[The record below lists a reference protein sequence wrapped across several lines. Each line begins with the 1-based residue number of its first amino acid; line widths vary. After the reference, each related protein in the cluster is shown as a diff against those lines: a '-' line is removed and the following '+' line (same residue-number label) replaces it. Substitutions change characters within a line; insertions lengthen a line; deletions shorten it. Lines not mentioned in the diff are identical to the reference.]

1 MIQQSTKNK
10 NKAEYIYNRSKKT
23 TNPVES
29 KQPFNFLK
37 SFRKSSLFVLCRL
50 VSFWCR
56 YFLFMCSDRK
66 YWKHPRTL
74 KYKAFKKEF
83 AKIFLKEDYLKI
95 LLSGNFLNKILLYV
109 LRLQY
114 RLSNNENFRVN
125 YRLNFFKKGFY
136 MLYGS
141 QDTQKITQKTKIN
154 TFYSG
159 IRYFLNFFSKWLMP
173 LLFSVSFVYYSLT
186 IQNLPFNKVI
196 FVWTSLFMVFYWL
209 VSGFVFFFK
218 KYQYS
223 KFTSV
228 VQRFWKR
235 SLILFW
241 LIEGGLLFVFVFL
254 TLNSNSYLYNVVDQT
269 QLFKTHLFSWKIFL
283 LKIFPTTFLLLLT
296 YVFLLNNKWQPLNK
310 NIFFIIP
317 ITCLLLYIIWVEFY
331 QFYHVMNFYTS
342 TNWEYE
348 TLDKQWVVKTDTRRS
363 SQTNH
368 LVSILLILKF
378 WHVLFIAAVWF
389 FFVLRSEESGKSKYP
404 LISANF
410 LNFVMLYVLTWVY
423 MYPWFKWFF
432 RRFFSVSYKWFYTNN
447 RGLSLRLF
455 FNDLGLLF
463 LGLGDFFESLTCY
476 YSSSSFKNFLFFN
489 CKVGDLAYG
498 FVDFKKKFVTT
509 QIWNDVLNVSTIN
522 RGSEGFFGHIFSL
535 SKNLIQSA
543 YSYLF
548 YEWFLNFELYVM
560 PL

>member
-1 MIQQSTKNK
+1 MI
-10 NKAEYIYNRSKKT
+10 E
-23 TNPVES
+23 
-29 KQPFNFLK
+29 QPFDFIK
-37 SFRKSSLFVLCRL
+37 SFRKSSIFLFYRL
-50 VSFWCR
+50 IFFWCR

-66 YWKHPRTL
+66 YWKHPRTI

-141 QDTQKITQKTKIN
+141 QDTQKTTQKNKIN

-173 LLFSVSFVYYSLT
+173 SLLSLIFVYYSLT
-186 IQNLPFNKVI
+186 VQSFPFNKII

-209 VSGFVFFFK
+209 ISGFIFFFK

-241 LIEGGLLFVFVFL
+241 LIEGGLLFVFLFL
-254 TLNSNSYLYNVVDQT
+254 TLNSGNYLYNVVDQT
-269 QLFKTHLFSWKIFL
+269 QLFKTHLFSWKLFL

-317 ITCLLLYIIWVEFY
+317 ITCLLLYVIWVEFY

-455 FNDLGLLF
+455 FNDLGLLY
-463 LGLGDFFESLTCY
+463 LGLGDFFESLTHY

-509 QIWNDVLNVSTIN
+509 QIWNDVLNVSSNTFN
-522 RGSEGFFGHIFSL
+522 NKGFFEHIITL
-535 SKNLIQSA
+535 PKNLIQSA